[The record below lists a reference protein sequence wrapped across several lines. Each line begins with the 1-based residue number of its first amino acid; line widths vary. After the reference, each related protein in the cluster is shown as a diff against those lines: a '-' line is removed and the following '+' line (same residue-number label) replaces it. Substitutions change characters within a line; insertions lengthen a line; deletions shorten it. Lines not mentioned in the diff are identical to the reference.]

1 MVIFD
6 LSEKNKM
13 TAKKENLYSIPAR
26 YRKLENLH
34 IVFWLFKDISWCMIW
49 RELGIIM
56 IIPTLSVA
64 IYIAYRTRNIKSELA
79 HNLAVAFWIS
89 ANSYWMISEF
99 FGFDEAKVFSG
110 YEGKHLAMIP
120 FIIGVIILA
129 WYYLI
134 QRPKEA
140 KSEQV
145 VTMY

>member
-1 MVIFD
+1 
-6 LSEKNKM
+6 M
-13 TAKKENLYSIPAR
+13 TAKNENLYSIPAR

-64 IYIAYRTRNIKSELA
+64 IYIAYRTRNIKAELA

-99 FGFDEAKVFSG
+99 FGFDEAKVFGG

-134 QRPKEA
+134 QQPKEA

>member
-1 MVIFD
+1 MP
-6 LSEKNKM
+6 
-13 TAKKENLYSIPAR
+13 TKKENVYSIPAR

-49 RELGIIM
+49 ETLGIIM
-56 IIPTLSVA
+56 VIPTLTVA
-64 IYIAYRTRNIKSELA
+64 IYIAYRTRNIKAELA

-99 FGFDEAKVFSG
+99 FGFDETKVFGG
-110 YEGKHLAMIP
+110 YEGKHIAMIP

>member
-1 MVIFD
+1 
-6 LSEKNKM
+6 M

-49 RELGIIM
+49 QTLGIIM
-56 IIPTLSVA
+56 VIPTLSVA
-64 IYIAYRTRNIKSELA
+64 IYIAYRTRNIKAELA

-99 FGFDEAKVFSG
+99 FGFDDVKVFG
-110 YEGKHLAMIP
+110 QYEGKHLAMIP

-134 QRPKEA
+134 EQPKEG

-145 VTMY
+145 VTM

>member
-1 MVIFD
+1 M
-6 LSEKNKM
+6 NP
-13 TAKKENLYSIPAR
+13 TKENQYSNPAR
-26 YRKLENLH
+26 YRRLENLH

-49 RELGIIM
+49 QVLGIIM
-56 IIPTLSVA
+56 VIPTLSVA
-64 IYIAYRTRNIKSELA
+64 IYISYRTRHIKSELA

-99 FGFDEAKVFSG
+99 FGFDEMHIWNG

-120 FIIGVIILA
+120 FIIGVLILG

-134 QRPKEA
+134 QRPRER

-145 VTMY
+145 VTM